1 MTQNCKVLTHNC
13 RGSLFAVKGDKI
25 IVASGLKDFIVA
37 DAGNA
42 LLICP
47 IADEQRIRNVVNDV
61 ETRFGEKF
69 V

>member
-1 MTQNCKVLTHNC
+1 M
-13 RGSLFAVKGDKI
+13 KGDKI